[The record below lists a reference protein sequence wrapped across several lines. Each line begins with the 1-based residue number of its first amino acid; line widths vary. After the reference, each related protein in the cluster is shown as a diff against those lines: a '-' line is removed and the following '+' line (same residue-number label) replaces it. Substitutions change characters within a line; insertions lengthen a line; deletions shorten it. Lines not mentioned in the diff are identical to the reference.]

1 MRSLNLDQLRT
12 LVAIADLGTF
22 AAAAQ
27 ALHLAAP
34 TVSLHIS
41 ELEARLDTPLLLRG
55 KRSAQLTAAGQTLVE
70 RGRAL
75 LRDAEDAIAAV
86 RRHAQGRAGK
96 VKLGTATGV
105 VVYLLPQVLD
115 RLAADYPEIEVEV
128 QLLGS
133 LDALKRIEAGNLDIG
148 LITLPVVP
156 RTDLIVK
163 PWRSDPMMAF
173 LPPGWDA
180 PAVVTPEW
188 LAQRPLVFNDSR
200 AQMYRMTMAWFGAA
214 GHSPVPRIELNYTEA
229 MKSLVAAG
237 YGAALLPLEQAQS
250 PHSLAL
256 HERIQLR
263 PLNPPLQRELGIV
276 HRRAELLPA
285 SARAVLEVLTSA
297 TSAGSASPGPPAPR

>member
-41 ELEARLDTPLLLRG
+41 ELETRLEAPLLLRG
-55 KRSAQLTAAGQTLVE
+55 KRSTELTAAGQALVK

-86 RRHAQGRAGK
+86 RRHAQGRAGR
-96 VKLGTATGV
+96 VRLGTATGV
-105 VVYLLPQVLD
+105 LVYLLPAVLD
-115 RLAADYPEIEVEV
+115 RLAAQYPEIEVEV
-128 QLLGS
+128 QLLDS
-133 LDALKRIEAGNLDIG
+133 LEALARIEAGSLDIG
-148 LITLPVVP
+148 LITLPAVP
-156 RTDLIVK
+156 RADIVVT
-163 PWRSDPMMAF
+163 PWRSNPMMAF
-173 LPPGWDA
+173 LPPGWEVPDRVD
-180 PAVVTPEW
+180 PAW
-188 LAQRPLVFNDSR
+188 LAGRPLVFNDNQT
-200 AQMYRMTMAWFGAA
+200 QMYRMTMAWFGAA

-250 PHSLAL
+250 PHKLAL

-276 HRRAELLPA
+276 HRRAELLPPG
-285 SARAVLEVLTSA
+285 ARAVLEVLETQRDGQA
-297 TSAGSASPGPPAPR
+297 PPAQPGR